1 MYDIKKIYEAY
12 SVDEAIKLKLEHPE
26 AKFIAGGSDVLVKT
40 REGRMAGEELI
51 SIYLIDDLRKITLED
66 NGDLR
71 VGALCSFTNITNNEL
86 VKKYAPLLGE
96 AVDTAGGPQLRN
108 IATIGGNVCNGAPS
122 ADSAPSLFAFDAIIE
137 LQGPEGIRH
146 CHIEDLYQGFG
157 KLDIREGEIMTAA
170 IITKENYEGYYGHYF
185 KYTMRK
191 AMDIATSSCA
201 ISLKFTDSNKV
212 ENVRAAYGVASV
224 VPIRAKSAEEFLIGK
239 ELTDENITLF
249 AKKALDDLSPRDSW
263 RASKALRRQI
273 LFEIARRDLVDIR
286 EKRGI

>member
-137 LQGPEGIRH
+137 LQ
-146 CHIEDLYQGFG
+146 
-157 KLDIREGEIMTAA
+157 
-170 IITKENYEGYYGHYF
+170 
-185 KYTMRK
+185 
-191 AMDIATSSCA
+191 
-201 ISLKFTDSNKV
+201 
-212 ENVRAAYGVASV
+212 
-224 VPIRAKSAEEFLIGK
+224 
-239 ELTDENITLF
+239 
-249 AKKALDDLSPRDSW
+249 
-263 RASKALRRQI
+263 
-273 LFEIARRDLVDIR
+273 
-286 EKRGI
+286 